1 MKHITTYEVA
11 GNVLIKENG
20 SQCLTEKEAKELEQY
35 IGSSKR

>member
-20 SQCLTEKEAKELEQY
+20 SQCLTEKKLK
-35 IGSSKR
+35 S